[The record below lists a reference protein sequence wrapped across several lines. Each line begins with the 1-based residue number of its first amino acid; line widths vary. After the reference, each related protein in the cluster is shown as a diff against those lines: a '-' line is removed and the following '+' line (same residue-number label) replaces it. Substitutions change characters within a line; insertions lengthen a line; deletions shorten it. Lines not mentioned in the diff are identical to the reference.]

1 MRFGRHGKLGPRYIG
16 PYEILERVGDVAYRL
31 ALPPILS
38 VVHPVFHVSMLR
50 WYMPD
55 ESHVIQEDSVQIDEN
70 LSFAEEPVLILARD
84 VRKPRSGEIPMVKV
98 RWKNRSIEE
107 STREIESEV
116 WKQYPQPFEAPGNS
130 IFILVPYFD

>member
-1 MRFGRHGKLGPRYIG
+1 MRFGRRGKLSPRYIG

-31 ALPPILS
+31 DLPPILS
-38 VVHPVFHVSMLR
+38 VVHPVFHVSMLW

-70 LSFAEEPVLILARD
+70 TSFVEEPALILGRE

-98 RWKNRSIEE
+98 QWKNRSMEE

-116 WKQYPQPFEAPGNS
+116 RKQYPQLF
-130 IFILVPYFD
+130 